1 MKSSNPTTG
10 ALTGIASSFARIDA
24 TVSRV
29 QFQYWPHSD
38 STDFAESV
46 EGRPLQGPTAKIAV
60 KRGRLKMASRSSEG
74 TISWE
79 RMAEI
84 LGLNVR
90 ALDRARMSRDARF
103 DGKFFIAI
111 TSTGIYCRPI
121 CPSPHAK
128 RSHVRYYPSAA
139 AAAAA
144 GYRPCL
150 RCRPEAAPGTPAWL
164 GTSAVVRRALRLID
178 EGFLD
183 SESVDELAERLGIG
197 TRHLH
202 RLFLQHVGAPPIAMA
217 QTRRLHFAKR
227 MIDDTP
233 LPITEI
239 AFAAGFQS
247 IRRFNSAFHA
257 TFGRAPRDIRRL
269 RCRTASEDQDEVILR
284 LAFRPPYDWEQVR
297 DFLAARAIP
306 GIESVDAHGYTRTV
320 GTGSGYAVVSVWP
333 IDGEDALALSV
344 RGAEPASLMQLFSAA
359 RRVFDVASDPT
370 VIDAAFRSDRILGPL
385 VKRRLGMRIPGV
397 WTAFEC
403 AVRAVLGQQIS
414 VAAARTFASRLVL
427 RAGRA
432 IPTSAAGLTHVFPTA
447 SELAI
452 ANLDGL
458 GLTKA
463 RIVTL
468 KALAHAVNA
477 GDVDFATDTELVST
491 ALTALPGIGE
501 WTAQYT
507 ALRALG
513 EPDAF
518 PASDLVLRRMAS
530 ANSSPLSV
538 SALQDKAKAWRPWR
552 AYAAMHLW
560 RAATGECRSGA
571 ARDRGQGGR
580 PGCFAS

>member
-1 MKSSNPTTG
+1 
-10 ALTGIASSFARIDA
+10 
-24 TVSRV
+24 
-29 QFQYWPHSD
+29 
-38 STDFAESV
+38 
-46 EGRPLQGPTAKIAV
+46 
-60 KRGRLKMASRSSEG
+60 MASRAFEVKLSLG
-74 TISWE
+74 T
-79 RMAEI
+79 MAEVI
-84 LGLNVR
+84 GLNVR

-103 DGKFFIAI
+103 DGKFFIAV

-128 RSHVRYYPSAA
+128 RNHVRYYPSAA

-164 GTSAVVRRALRLID
+164 GTSALVRRALRLID

-183 SESVDELAERLGIG
+183 SKSVDELAERLGIG
-197 TRHLH
+197 ARHLH

-227 MIDDTP
+227 MIDETP

-257 TFGRAPRDIRRL
+257 TFGRAPRDVRRL
-269 RCRTASEDQDEVILR
+269 RCRTELEDQDEVILQ

-306 GIESVDAHGYTRTV
+306 GIESVAHGYTRTV
-320 GTGSGYAVVSVWP
+320 STGKGHAIISVWP
-333 IDGEDALALSV
+333 IDGENALALRV
-344 RGAEPASLMQLFSAA
+344 RGAEPGSLMQLFSAA
-359 RRVFDVASDPT
+359 RRVFDVAFDPT
-370 VIDAAFRSDRILGPL
+370 VIGAAFRSDPLLGPL
-385 VKRRLGMRIPGV
+385 VKRSPGLRMPGV

-403 AVRAVLGQQIS
+403 AVRAIVGQQIS

-427 RAGRA
+427 RAGRS
-432 IPTSAAGLTHVFPTA
+432 IPTGAAGLTHVFPTA
-447 SELAI
+447 SELAL
-452 ANLDGL
+452 ADLDGL

-463 RIVTL
+463 RIATL
-468 KALAHAVNA
+468 KTLAHAVNA
-477 GDVDFATDTELVST
+477 ADVDFEADTEQVCA
-491 ALTALPGIGE
+491 ALTVLPGVGE

-530 ANSSPLSV
+530 VNGSPLTS
-538 SALQDKAKAWRPWR
+538 SGLQDKAKAWRPWR

-560 RAATGECRSGA
+560 RAATDESRIRARTPCLASGPCA
-571 ARDRGQGGR
+571 KNTRLLGGA
-580 PGCFAS
+580 FQT